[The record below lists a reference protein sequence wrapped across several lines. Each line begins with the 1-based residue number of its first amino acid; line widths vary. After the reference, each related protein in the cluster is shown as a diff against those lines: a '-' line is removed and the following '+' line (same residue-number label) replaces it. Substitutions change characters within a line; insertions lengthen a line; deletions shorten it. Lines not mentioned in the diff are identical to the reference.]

1 MPLQPED
8 KPSNGVQGYN
18 STAINVCYI
27 GGVDDKGRAVDN
39 RTTAQKEALRTI
51 LKDLHSRY
59 PDAEILGH
67 RDIWGSNPKNWH
79 KQCPCFN
86 VKEWWNEVNKEPE
99 GIPEPVEESEE
110 MVLEEPVVES
120 GEVVV
125 PGEESSPSDNTEE
138 NISRPNPLYFIWEFV
153 KLLFK
158 IILRR
163 K

>member
-18 STAINVCYI
+18 STSINVCYI
-27 GGVDDKGRAVDN
+27 GGVDKQGRPVDN
-39 RTTAQKEALRTI
+39 RTDAQKTSLASI

-67 RDIWGSNPKNWH
+67 RDIWGSDPKNWH

-86 VKEWWNEVNKEPE
+86 VKEWWNNVLAE
-99 GIPEPVEESEE
+99 GIPEPIEESEE
-110 MVLEEPVVES
+110 VVLEEPVVEL
-120 GEVVV
+120 GETVV
-125 PGEESSPSDNTEE
+125 PGEEKPVSLGD
-138 NISRPNPLYFIWEFV
+138 ISRPNPLYFVWEFV